1 MLPPDK
7 LTELAH
13 LVKWSTAVILNAAEM
28 KFNKPRAASRFDH
41 RCLIYSSVWISL
53 YNQFETKRNP
63 CSPNAKYTVRFQFAA
78 FALGTASPE
87 GPYSMNRFSRLTTG
101 QALVRFMARQF
112 VERDGRENRFIEG
125 IWAIFGHGNVAGLGQ
140 GIVEFSQAEGLRFY
154 RPQNEQAMVHT
165 AAAYAKHRNRLAT
178 FACTTSIGPGATNMI
193 TGAAGATVNRIP
205 VLLLPSDYF
214 ANRIPDP
221 VLQQLEHPLERDV
234 SVSDAFRPVSRFFDR
249 ISRPEQLMASLPEAF
264 RVLTD
269 PAETGAVTI
278 SLPEDVQTEAHNWPN
293 EFFEKRIWHVR
304 RPVPE
309 PELVRE
315 VVNLL
320 KAAERPLI
328 ISGGGTIYSEASEEL
343 RLFVEQFGVPVTETQ
358 AGKGVLNWNHPM
370 NAGPIGSNG
379 STSANRLAREA
390 DLVIT
395 LGTRLSDFTTASK
408 SAFQNPTVRFVGINV
423 APMDANKLASRPV
436 VSDAKRALSVLRQ
449 ELREAGYKGTQAAY
463 RSEIQSLKEDWDAKV
478 TELRTPQEGSLGE
491 LAVIGLVNETVGGTA
506 TMVCASGG
514 MPGEVLRLWRPEDPK
529 AYHLEYGYSCMGYEI
544 PGGIGVKL
552 AEPGREVIVMVGDG
566 AYLMMNSEIVTA
578 VGEGIKL
585 TIVLVDNHGY
595 QCILG
600 LQRAVGVSDF
610 GNELRYRDH
619 ATKQLTGEY
628 IQVDFLKHAES
639 MGAHGIFA
647 RSAEDLKEALNDAR
661 NADRVTVIV
670 VPVDPEKRMPGM
682 GTWWDVPVAEVSME
696 EKTRKKRENY
706 EKATENQRPVFAS

>member
-1 MLPPDK
+1 
-7 LTELAH
+7 
-13 LVKWSTAVILNAAEM
+13 
-28 KFNKPRAASRFDH
+28 
-41 RCLIYSSVWISL
+41 
-53 YNQFETKRNP
+53 
-63 CSPNAKYTVRFQFAA
+63 
-78 FALGTASPE
+78 
-87 GPYSMNRFSRLTTG
+87 
-101 QALVRFMARQF
+101 MARQF

-125 IWAIFGHGNVAGLGQ
+125 IWGIFGHGNVAGLGQ

-165 AAAYAKHRNRLAT
+165 AAAFAKHRNRLAT

-278 SLPEDVQTEAHNWPN
+278 SLPEDVQAEAHNWPN

-379 STSANRLAREA
+379 STSANKLAREA

-395 LGTRLSDFTTASK
+395 IGTRLSDFTTASK
-408 SAFQNPTVRFVGINV
+408 SAFQNPTVRFVGMNV

-436 VSDAKRALSVLRQ
+436 VSDAKRALSALRQ
-449 ELREAGYKGTQAAY
+449 ELKEAGYQGTQAAY
-463 RSEIQSLKEDWDAKV
+463 RSEIQNLKEDWDAKV

-491 LAVIGLVNETVGGTA
+491 LAVIGLVNETVGGKA
-506 TMVCASGG
+506 TVVCAAGG
-514 MPGEVLRLWRPEDPK
+514 MPGELLRLWRPEDPK
-529 AYHLEYGYSCMGYEI
+529 AYHMEYGYSCMGYEI
-544 PGGIGVKL
+544 AGGIGVKL

-566 AYLMMNSEIVTA
+566 SYLMMNSEIVTA

-600 LQRAVGVSDF
+600 LQRAVGVADF
-610 GNELRYRDH
+610 GNELRYRDQ
-619 ATKQLTGEY
+619 TSKQLTGEY

-639 MGAHGIFA
+639 MGAYGVFA
-647 RSAEDLKEALNDAR
+647 RSAEDLKMALNDAR

-696 EKTRKKRENY
+696 EKTRKTRENY
-706 EKATENQRPVFAS
+706 EKAAKNQRPVFASQQPNR

>member
-1 MLPPDK
+1 
-7 LTELAH
+7 
-13 LVKWSTAVILNAAEM
+13 
-28 KFNKPRAASRFDH
+28 
-41 RCLIYSSVWISL
+41 
-53 YNQFETKRNP
+53 
-63 CSPNAKYTVRFQFAA
+63 
-78 FALGTASPE
+78 
-87 GPYSMNRFSRLTTG
+87 MNRFSRLTTG

-140 GIVEFSQAEGLRFY
+140 GIVEFSQVEGLRFY
-154 RPQNEQAMVHT
+154 RPQNEQAMVH
-165 AAAYAKHRNRLAT
+165 AAAAFAKHRNRLAA

-214 ANRIPDP
+214 ANRVPDP

-234 SVSDAFRPVSRFFDR
+234 SASDAFRPVSRFFDR
-249 ISRPEQLMASLPEAF
+249 ISRPEQLVASLPEAF

-278 SLPEDVQTEAHNWPN
+278 TLPEDVQAEAHNWPI

-320 KAAERPLI
+320 EAAKRPLI

-343 RLFVEQFGVPVTETQ
+343 RQFVEEFGIPVTETQ

-379 STSANRLAREA
+379 ATSANKLAREA
-390 DLVIT
+390 DLIIT
-395 LGTRLSDFTTASK
+395 VGTRLSDFTTASK
-408 SAFQNPTVRFVGINV
+408 SAFQNPNVQFVGINV
-423 APMDANKLASRPV
+423 APMDANKLASRPLIA
-436 VSDAKRALSVLRQ
+436 DAKRALSTLRQ
-449 ELREAGYKGTQAAY
+449 ELKAAGYPGTEAAY
-463 RSEIQSLKEDWDAKV
+463 RNEIQNLKQEWDAKV
-478 TELRTPQEGSLGE
+478 TELRTPQGGSEALGE
-491 LAVIGLVNETVGGTA
+491 LEVIGLVNETVGGKA
-506 TMVCASGG
+506 TMVCAAGG
-514 MPGEVLRLWRPEDPK
+514 MPGELLRLWRPEDPK
-529 AYHLEYGYSCMGYEI
+529 AYHVEYGYSCMGYEI
-544 PGGIGVKL
+544 AGGLGVKL
-552 AEPGREVIVMVGDG
+552 AEPGREVVVMVGDG
-566 AYLMMNSEIVTA
+566 SYLMMNSEIVTA

-628 IQVDFLKHAES
+628 IPVDFKKHAES
-639 MGAHGIFA
+639 MGANAIFA
-647 RSAEDLKEALNDAR
+647 RSAADLKKAINDSR

-682 GTWWDVPVAEVSME
+682 GTWWDVPVAEVSAE
-696 EKTRKKRENY
+696 ERTRKTREDY
-706 EKATENQRPVFAS
+706 EKATQSQRPVFA

>member
-1 MLPPDK
+1 
-7 LTELAH
+7 
-13 LVKWSTAVILNAAEM
+13 
-28 KFNKPRAASRFDH
+28 
-41 RCLIYSSVWISL
+41 
-53 YNQFETKRNP
+53 
-63 CSPNAKYTVRFQFAA
+63 
-78 FALGTASPE
+78 
-87 GPYSMNRFSRLTTG
+87 MNRFIRLTTG

-112 VERDGRENRFIEG
+112 AERDGRENRFIEG

-154 RPQNEQAMVHT
+154 RPQNEQAMVH
-165 AAAYAKHRNRLAT
+165 AAAAFAKHRNRLAT
-178 FACTTSIGPGATNMI
+178 FACTTSIGPGATNMV

-214 ANRIPDP
+214 ANRVPDP

-234 SVSDAFRPVSRFFDR
+234 SASDAFRPVSRFFDR
-249 ISRPEQLMASLPEAF
+249 ISRPEQLVASLPEAF

-278 SLPEDVQTEAHNWPN
+278 TLPEDVQAEAHNWPI
-293 EFFEKRIWHVR
+293 EFFEKRVWHVR

-309 PELVRE
+309 PELVHE

-320 KAAERPLI
+320 KGAERPLI

-343 RLFVEQFGVPVTETQ
+343 RQFAEEFGIPVTETQ

-379 STSANRLAREA
+379 ATSANKLAREA
-390 DLVIT
+390 DLIIT

-423 APMDANKLASRPV
+423 APMDANKLGSRPLIA
-436 VSDAKRALSVLRQ
+436 DAKRALSTLRG
-449 ELREAGYKGTQAAY
+449 ELKGAGYSGTQAAY
-463 RSEIQSLKEDWDAKV
+463 RSEIQNLKEDWDAKV
-478 TELRTPQEGSLGE
+478 TELRTPQGGSESLGE
-491 LAVIGLVNETVGGTA
+491 LAVIGLVNETVGGKA
-506 TMVCASGG
+506 TVVCAAGG
-514 MPGEVLRLWRPEDPK
+514 MPGELLRLWRPEDPK
-529 AYHLEYGYSCMGYEI
+529 AYHMEYGYSCMGYEI
-544 PGGIGVKL
+544 AGGLGVKL
-552 AEPGREVIVMVGDG
+552 AEPGREVVVMVGDG
-566 AYLMMNSEIVTA
+566 SYLMMNSEIVTA
-578 VGEGIKL
+578 VGEGLKL

-610 GNELRYRDH
+610 GNELRYRDR

-628 IQVDFLKHAES
+628 IPVDFQKHAES
-639 MGAHGIFA
+639 MGANAIFA
-647 RSAEDLKEALNDAR
+647 RNAADLKKAINDAR

-670 VPVDPEKRMPGM
+670 VPVDPEKRMPGL
-682 GTWWDVPVAEVSME
+682 GTWWDVPVAEVSAE
-696 EKTRKKRENY
+696 EKTRKTRENY
-706 EKATENQRPVFAS
+706 EKATENQRPVFA

>member
-1 MLPPDK
+1 
-7 LTELAH
+7 
-13 LVKWSTAVILNAAEM
+13 
-28 KFNKPRAASRFDH
+28 
-41 RCLIYSSVWISL
+41 
-53 YNQFETKRNP
+53 
-63 CSPNAKYTVRFQFAA
+63 
-78 FALGTASPE
+78 
-87 GPYSMNRFSRLTTG
+87 MNRFSRLTTG

-140 GIVEFSQAEGLRFY
+140 GIVEFSQVEGLRFY
-154 RPQNEQAMVHT
+154 RPQNEQAMVH
-165 AAAYAKHRNRLAT
+165 AAAAFAKHRNRLAA

-214 ANRIPDP
+214 ANRVPDP

-234 SVSDAFRPVSRFFDR
+234 SASDAFRPVSRFFDR
-249 ISRPEQLMASLPEAF
+249 ISRPEQLVASLPEAF

-278 SLPEDVQTEAHNWPN
+278 TLPEDVQAEAHNWPI

-320 KAAERPLI
+320 KAAKRPLI

-343 RLFVEQFGVPVTETQ
+343 RQFVEEFGIPVTETQ

-379 STSANRLAREA
+379 ATSANKLAREA
-390 DLVIT
+390 DLIIT
-395 LGTRLSDFTTASK
+395 VGTRLSDFTTASK
-408 SAFQNPTVRFVGINV
+408 SAFQNPNVRFVGINV
-423 APMDANKLASRPV
+423 APMDANKLASRPLIA
-436 VSDAKRALSVLRQ
+436 DAKRALSTLRQ
-449 ELREAGYKGTQAAY
+449 ELKAAGYPGTEAAY
-463 RSEIQSLKEDWDAKV
+463 RNEIQNLKQEWDAKV
-478 TELRTPQEGSLGE
+478 TELRTPQGGSEALGE
-491 LAVIGLVNETVGGTA
+491 LEVIGLVNETVGGKA
-506 TMVCASGG
+506 TMVCAAGG
-514 MPGEVLRLWRPEDPK
+514 MPGELLRLWRPEDPK
-529 AYHLEYGYSCMGYEI
+529 AYHVEYGYSCMGYEI
-544 PGGIGVKL
+544 AGGLGVKL
-552 AEPGREVIVMVGDG
+552 AEPGREVVVMVGDG
-566 AYLMMNSEIVTA
+566 SYLMMNSEIVTA

-628 IQVDFLKHAES
+628 IPVDFKKHAES
-639 MGAHGIFA
+639 MGANAIFA
-647 RSAEDLKEALNDAR
+647 RSAADLKKAINDSR

-682 GTWWDVPVAEVSME
+682 GTWWDVPVAEVSAE
-696 EKTRKKRENY
+696 ERTRKTREDY
-706 EKATENQRPVFAS
+706 EKATQSQRPVFA

>member
-1 MLPPDK
+1 
-7 LTELAH
+7 
-13 LVKWSTAVILNAAEM
+13 
-28 KFNKPRAASRFDH
+28 
-41 RCLIYSSVWISL
+41 
-53 YNQFETKRNP
+53 
-63 CSPNAKYTVRFQFAA
+63 
-78 FALGTASPE
+78 
-87 GPYSMNRFSRLTTG
+87 MNRFTRLTTG

-140 GIVEFSQAEGLRFY
+140 GIAEFSQVEGLRFY
-154 RPQNEQAMVHT
+154 RPQNEQAMVH
-165 AAAYAKHRNRLAT
+165 AAAAFAKHRNRLAA

-214 ANRIPDP
+214 ANRVPDP

-234 SVSDAFRPVSRFFDR
+234 SASDAFRPVSRFFDR
-249 ISRPEQLMASLPEAF
+249 ISRPEQLVASLPEAF

-278 SLPEDVQTEAHNWPN
+278 TLPEDVQAEAHNWPI

-320 KAAERPLI
+320 KAAKRPLI

-343 RLFVEQFGVPVTETQ
+343 RQFVEEFGIPVTETQ

-379 STSANRLAREA
+379 ATSANKLAREA
-390 DLVIT
+390 DLIIT
-395 LGTRLSDFTTASK
+395 VGTRLSDFTTASK
-408 SAFQNPTVRFVGINV
+408 SAFQNPNVRFVGINV
-423 APMDANKLASRPV
+423 APMDANKLASRPLIA
-436 VSDAKRALSVLRQ
+436 DAKRALSTLRQ
-449 ELREAGYKGTQAAY
+449 ELKAAGYPGTEAAY
-463 RSEIQSLKEDWDAKV
+463 RNEIQNLKQEWDAKV
-478 TELRTPQEGSLGE
+478 TELRTPQGGSEALGE
-491 LAVIGLVNETVGGTA
+491 LEVIGLVNETVGGKA
-506 TMVCASGG
+506 TMVCAAGG
-514 MPGEVLRLWRPEDPK
+514 MPGELLRLWRPEDPK
-529 AYHLEYGYSCMGYEI
+529 AYHVEYGYSCMGYEI
-544 PGGIGVKL
+544 AGGLGVKL
-552 AEPGREVIVMVGDG
+552 AEPGREVVVMVGDG
-566 AYLMMNSEIVTA
+566 SYLMMNSEIVTA

-628 IQVDFLKHAES
+628 IPVDFKKHAES
-639 MGAHGIFA
+639 MGANAIFA
-647 RSAEDLKEALNDAR
+647 RSAADLKKAINDSR

-682 GTWWDVPVAEVSME
+682 GTWWDVPVAEVSAE
-696 EKTRKKRENY
+696 ERTRKTREDY
-706 EKATENQRPVFAS
+706 EKATESQRPVFA

>member
-1 MLPPDK
+1 
-7 LTELAH
+7 
-13 LVKWSTAVILNAAEM
+13 
-28 KFNKPRAASRFDH
+28 
-41 RCLIYSSVWISL
+41 
-53 YNQFETKRNP
+53 
-63 CSPNAKYTVRFQFAA
+63 
-78 FALGTASPE
+78 
-87 GPYSMNRFSRLTTG
+87 MNRFSRLTTG

-125 IWAIFGHGNVAGLGQ
+125 IWGIFGHGNVAGLGQ

-165 AAAYAKHRNRLAT
+165 AAAFAKHRNRLAT

-278 SLPEDVQTEAHNWPN
+278 SLPEDVQAEAHNWPN

-379 STSANRLAREA
+379 STSANKLAREA

-395 LGTRLSDFTTASK
+395 IGTRLSDFTTASK

-436 VSDAKRALSVLRQ
+436 VSDAKRALSALRQ
-449 ELREAGYKGTQAAY
+449 ELKEAGYQGTQAAY
-463 RSEIQSLKEDWDAKV
+463 RSEIQNLKEDWDAKV

-491 LAVIGLVNETVGGTA
+491 LAVIGLVNETVGGKA
-506 TMVCASGG
+506 TVVCAAGG
-514 MPGEVLRLWRPEDPK
+514 MPGELLRLWRPEDPK
-529 AYHLEYGYSCMGYEI
+529 AYHMEYGYSCMGYEI
-544 PGGIGVKL
+544 AGGIGVKL

-566 AYLMMNSEIVTA
+566 SYLMMNSEIVTA

-600 LQRAVGVSDF
+600 LQRAVGVADF

-619 ATKQLTGEY
+619 ASKQLTGEY

-639 MGAHGIFA
+639 MGAYGVFA
-647 RSAEDLKEALNDAR
+647 RSAEDLKKALNDAR

-696 EKTRKKRENY
+696 EKTRKTRENY
-706 EKATENQRPVFAS
+706 ERAAKNQRPVFASQQPNH

>member
-1 MLPPDK
+1 
-7 LTELAH
+7 
-13 LVKWSTAVILNAAEM
+13 
-28 KFNKPRAASRFDH
+28 
-41 RCLIYSSVWISL
+41 
-53 YNQFETKRNP
+53 
-63 CSPNAKYTVRFQFAA
+63 
-78 FALGTASPE
+78 
-87 GPYSMNRFSRLTTG
+87 MNRFSRLTTG

-140 GIVEFSQAEGLRFY
+140 GIVELSQAEGLRFY

-165 AAAYAKHRNRLAT
+165 AAAFAKHRNRLAT

-249 ISRPEQLMASLPEAF
+249 ISRPEQLIASLPEAF

-269 PAETGAVTI
+269 PVETGAVTI
-278 SLPEDVQTEAHNWPN
+278 SLPEDVQAEAHNWPN

-304 RPVPE
+304 RPMPE

-320 KAAERPLI
+320 KAAVRPLI

-379 STSANRLAREA
+379 STSANKLAREA
-390 DLVIT
+390 DLIIT
-395 LGTRLSDFTTASK
+395 IGTRLSDFTTASK

-423 APMDANKLASRPV
+423 APTDANKLGSRPV
-436 VSDAKRALSVLRQ
+436 VSDAKRALSVLCH
-449 ELREAGYKGTQAAY
+449 ELKEASYTGTPAAY
-463 RSEIQSLKEDWDAKV
+463 RSEIQKLKEDWDTKV
-478 TELRTPQEGSLGE
+478 TELRTPQEGTLGE
-491 LAVIGLVNETVGGTA
+491 LAVIGLVNETVGGRA
-506 TMVCASGG
+506 TVVCAAGG
-514 MPGEVLRLWRPEDPK
+514 MPGELLRLWRPEDPK

-544 PGGIGVKL
+544 AGGLGVKL
-552 AEPGREVIVMVGDG
+552 AEPGREVVVMVGDG
-566 AYLMMNSEIVTA
+566 SYLMMNSEIVTA

-600 LQRAVGVSDF
+600 LQRAVGVADF

-619 ATKQLTGEY
+619 ATKRLTGEY

-639 MGAHGIFA
+639 MGAYGIFA
-647 RSAEDLKEALNDAR
+647 RSAEDLKKALNDAR

-670 VPVDPEKRMPGM
+670 VPVDPEKRMPGL
-682 GTWWDVPVAEVSME
+682 GTWWDVPVAEVSTE
-696 EKTRKKRENY
+696 EKTRKTREIY
-706 EKATENQRPVFAS
+706 EKATENQRPVFA

>member
-1 MLPPDK
+1 
-7 LTELAH
+7 
-13 LVKWSTAVILNAAEM
+13 
-28 KFNKPRAASRFDH
+28 
-41 RCLIYSSVWISL
+41 
-53 YNQFETKRNP
+53 
-63 CSPNAKYTVRFQFAA
+63 
-78 FALGTASPE
+78 
-87 GPYSMNRFSRLTTG
+87 MNRFTRLTTG

-140 GIVEFSQAEGLRFY
+140 GIVEFSQVEGLRFY
-154 RPQNEQAMVHT
+154 RPQNEQAMVH
-165 AAAYAKHRNRLAT
+165 AAAAFAKHRNRLAA

-214 ANRIPDP
+214 ANRVPDP

-234 SVSDAFRPVSRFFDR
+234 SASDAFRPVSRFFDR
-249 ISRPEQLMASLPEAF
+249 ISRPEQLVASLPEAF

-278 SLPEDVQTEAHNWPN
+278 TLPEDVQAEAHNWPI

-320 KAAERPLI
+320 KAAKRPLI

-343 RLFVEQFGVPVTETQ
+343 RQFVEEFGIPVTETQ

-379 STSANRLAREA
+379 ATSANKLAREA
-390 DLVIT
+390 DLIIT
-395 LGTRLSDFTTASK
+395 VGTRLSDFTTASK
-408 SAFQNPTVRFVGINV
+408 SAFQNPNVRFVGINV
-423 APMDANKLASRPV
+423 APMDANKLASRPLIA
-436 VSDAKRALSVLRQ
+436 DAKRALSTLRQ
-449 ELREAGYKGTQAAY
+449 ELKAAGYPGTEAAY
-463 RSEIQSLKEDWDAKV
+463 RNEIQNLKQEWDAKV
-478 TELRTPQEGSLGE
+478 TELRTPQGGSEALGE
-491 LAVIGLVNETVGGTA
+491 LEVIGLVNETVGGKA
-506 TMVCASGG
+506 TMVCAAGG
-514 MPGEVLRLWRPEDPK
+514 MPGELLRLWRPEDPK
-529 AYHLEYGYSCMGYEI
+529 AYHVEYGYSCMGYEI
-544 PGGIGVKL
+544 AGGLGVKL
-552 AEPGREVIVMVGDG
+552 AEPGREVVVMVGDG
-566 AYLMMNSEIVTA
+566 SYLMMNSEIVTA

-628 IQVDFLKHAES
+628 IPVDFKKHAES
-639 MGAHGIFA
+639 MGANAIFA
-647 RSAEDLKEALNDAR
+647 RSAADLKKAINDSR

-682 GTWWDVPVAEVSME
+682 GTWWDVPVAEVSAE
-696 EKTRKKRENY
+696 ERTRKTREDY
-706 EKATENQRPVFAS
+706 EKATQSQRPVFA

>member
-1 MLPPDK
+1 
-7 LTELAH
+7 
-13 LVKWSTAVILNAAEM
+13 
-28 KFNKPRAASRFDH
+28 
-41 RCLIYSSVWISL
+41 
-53 YNQFETKRNP
+53 
-63 CSPNAKYTVRFQFAA
+63 
-78 FALGTASPE
+78 
-87 GPYSMNRFSRLTTG
+87 MNRFIRLTTG

-165 AAAYAKHRNRLAT
+165 AAAFAKHRNRLAT
-178 FACTTSIGPGATNMI
+178 FACTTSIGPGATNMV

-214 ANRIPDP
+214 ANRVPDP

-234 SVSDAFRPVSRFFDR
+234 SASDAFRPVSRFFDR
-249 ISRPEQLMASLPEAF
+249 ISRPEQLVASLPEAF

-278 SLPEDVQTEAHNWPN
+278 TLPEDVQAEAHNWPI
-293 EFFEKRIWHVR
+293 EFFEKRVWHVR

-320 KAAERPLI
+320 KGAARPLI

-343 RLFVEQFGVPVTETQ
+343 RQFAEEFGIPVTETQ

-379 STSANRLAREA
+379 ATSANKLAREA
-390 DLVIT
+390 DLIIT

-423 APMDANKLASRPV
+423 APMDANKLGSRPLIA
-436 VSDAKRALSVLRQ
+436 DARRALSTLRG
-449 ELREAGYKGTQAAY
+449 ELKGAGYSGTPAAY
-463 RSEIQSLKEDWDAKV
+463 RSEIQHLKEAWDAKV
-478 TELRTPQEGSLGE
+478 TELRTPQGDSEPLGE
-491 LAVIGLVNETVGGTA
+491 LAVIGLVNETVGGKA
-506 TMVCASGG
+506 TVVCAAGG
-514 MPGEVLRLWRPEDPK
+514 MPGELLRLWRPEDPK
-529 AYHLEYGYSCMGYEI
+529 AYHMEYGYSCMGYEI
-544 PGGIGVKL
+544 AGGLGVKL
-552 AEPGREVIVMVGDG
+552 AEPAREVVVMVGDG
-566 AYLMMNSEIVTA
+566 SYLMMNSEIVTA
-578 VGEGIKL
+578 VGEGLKL

-610 GNELRYRDH
+610 GNELRYRDR

-628 IQVDFLKHAES
+628 IPVDFQKHAES
-639 MGAHGIFA
+639 MGANAIFA
-647 RSAEDLKEALNDAR
+647 RNAADLKKAINDAR

-670 VPVDPEKRMPGM
+670 VPVDPEKRMPGL
-682 GTWWDVPVAEVSME
+682 GTWWDVPVAEVSAE
-696 EKTRKKRENY
+696 EKTRKTRENY
-706 EKATENQRPVFAS
+706 EKATENQRPVFA